1 MGAQTDMKN
10 EILSDDSLEKNSYTQ
25 DFLDYDEI
33 VALNYKG
40 DSTRKIQIN
49 ATRNVIMC
57 ILKGRKI
64 FGANSEFTQDENEIL
79 FIKSGKLN
87 AKNEAKQGI
96 YQSYCI
102 FFSNIFLLNFLSK
115 HRYALDLLDKG
126 EKSRYYKITSD
137 AYISEQI
144 NSLKVYFSHK
154 RELNS
159 IIFKEIIRLK
169 METLF
174 LLLLNRED
182 RVFASYIC
190 DILESCPLLTTLI
203 KNSGREFASVREMA
217 KFFNMDGSL
226 FSKKFKLSFGI
237 SPKEWLDNEKF
248 EKAKLLIELSNK
260 NITEIC
266 KELQIHSMAWFIE
279 RFHKKY
285 GMTPK
290 QMQKAKNLRK

>member
-1 MGAQTDMKN
+1 MKN

-49 ATRNVIMC
+49 ATRNVIMF
-57 ILKGRKI
+57 ILKGRKV

-79 FIKSGKLN
+79 FIKSGKLH

-102 FFSNIFLLNFLSK
+102 FFSNVFLLNFLSK
-115 HRYALDLLDKG
+115 HRYALDLLNKG
-126 EKSRYYKITSD
+126 RKSRYYKIKSD
-137 AYISEQI
+137 AYVSEQI
-144 NSLKVYFSHK
+144 NSLKVYFSNK

-169 METLF
+169 MEALF
-174 LLLLNRED
+174 LALLNRED

-190 DILESCPLLTTLI
+190 DILESYPLLSTLV
-203 KNSGREFASVREMA
+203 KNSGREFAGVREMA

-226 FSKKFKLSFGI
+226 FSKKFKASFGI

-279 RFHKKY
+279 RFKARY

-290 QMQKAKNLRK
+290 QMQKAKNLFFRK